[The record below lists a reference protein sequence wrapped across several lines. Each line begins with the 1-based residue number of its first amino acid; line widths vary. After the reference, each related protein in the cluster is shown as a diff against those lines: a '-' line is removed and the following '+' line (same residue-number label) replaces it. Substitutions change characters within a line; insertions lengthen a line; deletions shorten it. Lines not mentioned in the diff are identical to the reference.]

1 MDEPTQ
7 HDDPT
12 TFNRL
17 DKSIALL
24 ELTMTNGF
32 DVLRRELERLTAMLT
47 EGLGKSNE
55 RLRDVENRLG
65 DIEPFVKSAQNTW
78 AIAWKILVGVG
89 VVGLLWAVAQ
99 SGALMP

>member
-55 RLRDVENRLG
+55 RLCDVENRLG

>member
-17 DKSIALL
+17 DKSLALL

-32 DVLRRELERLTAMLT
+32 EVLRRELERLTTMLT
-47 EGLGKSNE
+47 DGLGKSNE
-55 RLRDVENRLG
+55 RLCDVENRLG

-89 VVGLLWAVAQ
+89 VAGILWAVAQ
-99 SGALMP
+99 SGALVP

>member
-17 DKSIALL
+17 DKSLALL

-32 DVLRRELERLTAMLT
+32 EVLRRELERLTAMLT

-55 RLRDVENRLG
+55 RLCDVENRLD
-65 DIEPFVKSAQNTW
+65 DIEPFVLSAQKTW
-78 AIAWKILVGVG
+78 DIAWKILVGVA